1 MTNAGAP
8 IEAVQVA
15 AAPAV
20 RPAPGGG
27 PGTLTLVDSRTGK
40 RYEIPILEGGVG
52 KKPMPPS
59 LSHCQHQLPF
69 KTKSARGAAFL
80 ATHPPTTHPGS

>member
-1 MTNAGAP
+1 MANYNKVILVGNLTRDPQLSYLPNQTAGA
-8 IEAVQVA
+8 
-15 AAPAV
+15 
-20 RPAPGGG
+20 
-27 PGTLTLVDSRTGK
+27 
-40 RYEIPILEGGVG
+40 EIGMAINHRWREGGVG
-52 KKPMPPS
+52 KKPLPPS